1 MSSSFALLSEAW
13 GTQDS
18 PYVLPVSRSPAQ
30 MAGNTSFVIGGESVA
45 EASKVSSMTEVERDA
60 YVRKYVGE
68 VYKKKGVE
76 GVCRLVGARTCRDI
90 RNAYLFDFSRDEVLI
105 SILSVLVL
113 VLAFRLMS
121 K

>member
-13 GTQDS
+13 GTPES
-18 PYVLPVSRSPAQ
+18 PYILPVSRPPAQ
-30 MAGNTSFVIGGESVA
+30 MAGNASFVVGGESVA
-45 EASKVSSMTEVERDA
+45 NVSKVSSMSEVDRDA
-60 YVRKYVGE
+60 YVRQYIAE
-68 VYKKKGVE
+68 VHKKKGAR
-76 GVCRLVGARTCRDI
+76 GVCRLVGMKTCRDI

-113 VLAFRLMS
+113 VLAIRLMS